1 MRLPEQLYVNAT
13 NKCNYRCTY
22 CPYHSPL
29 WSPRLGAPGF
39 TLRLDDLRRQ
49 LDAFADPATGG
60 KLANVTFTGMGEPM
74 LNPEI
79 LEMIAL
85 VKERGLTCSL
95 TSNFS
100 RLLTPHIDRLMD
112 LGLDGLYTN
121 LDSGESG
128 HYEELRRGASF
139 DTTLGNIRAVINA
152 SALRNPKLN
161 FEVHNLVTPQTAD
174 LLPRFI
180 ETVAEAGVRKVI
192 VKTFV
197 NFLDTDVQ
205 GKFFDHIAEERKFF
219 DLVLACEER
228 GKELGVRV
236 QYPAYFALLAGR
248 RGYDREDPALRC
260 SIGSCL
266 HLNFGPL
273 EYSEDELLGNVVYC
287 CPIMAREGY
296 GSFGKVGRNS
306 GNGGDGVNAAL
317 AALAH
322 PARRRLLDSL
332 ESLEN
337 LVSQCRKC
345 EYFFQGLHERYAR
358 MEAAS

>member
-49 LDAFADPATGG
+49 LDAFADPAAGG
-60 KLANVTFTGMGEPM
+60 KLTNVTFTGMGEPM

-121 LDSGESG
+121 LDSGDPE
-128 HYEELRRGASF
+128 HYEALRRGAHF
-139 DTTLGNIRAVINA
+139 DTTLGNIRAVNNA

-161 FEVHNLVTPQTAD
+161 FEVHNLVTPQTAE

-180 ETVAEAGVRKVI
+180 ETVADAGVRKVI

-197 NFLDTDVQ
+197 NFLDADVQ
-205 GKFFDHIAEERKFF
+205 GKFFAHIAEERKFF

-248 RGYDREDPALRC
+248 REYDRADPALRC

-273 EYSEDELLGNVVYC
+273 EYSEAEMLGNVVYC
-287 CPIMAREGY
+287 CPIMARKGFE
-296 GSFGKVGRNS
+296 SFGRVGVEGRT
-306 GNGGDGVNAAL
+306 GRAAVD
-317 AALAH
+317 AVLAH
-322 PARRRLLDSL
+322 PARNRLLDSL
-332 ESLEN
+332 DSLEN
-337 LVSQCRKC
+337 LEPECRKC